1 MAASLLGVRGQPGA
15 LGRSLL
21 VVPALEYIPT
31 VASRASVLARG
42 RIWTTAFLDL
52 VFPPFCPV
60 CRQRLGDG
68 RRDPLCGSC
77 WQRIE
82 RIVGPYCRTC
92 GLPFPRFEPI
102 DRDGSRPDAHL
113 CGECRRRRPP
123 FAYARSAVQY
133 DEVAREA
140 MHAFKFGRR
149 RALASPLGDLLAE
162 IGPGALPGGRPD
174 LVIPVPLH
182 PSRERERGFN
192 QSLLLARRL
201 GRAWRV
207 PVRADVLVR
216 TVPTSPQSELG
227 AEERRANVRGAFS
240 LRRPELCAGRHL
252 IVVDDVFTTGST
264 VAACARCLKKG
275 GARAVGVLTVA
286 RAMPATIR

>member
-1 MAASLLGVRGQPGA
+1 
-15 LGRSLL
+15 LL
-21 VVPALEYIPT
+21 VVPALEHIAT
-31 VASRASVLARG
+31 VASRASVLDRG
-42 RIWTTAFLDL
+42 RNWATALLDL

-92 GLPFPRFEPI
+92 GLPFLRFGGI
-102 DRDGSRPDAHL
+102 DRDGGHSEAHL

-123 FAYARSAVQY
+123 FAYARSAAQY
-133 DEVAREA
+133 GEVAREA

-162 IGPGALPGGRPD
+162 INDEALPEGRPD
-174 LVIPVPLH
+174 LLIPVPLY
-182 PSRERERGFN
+182 PAREHERGFN

-201 GRAWRV
+201 GRAWRI
-207 PVRADVLVR
+207 PVRTDVLVR
-216 TVPTSPQSELG
+216 TVPTPPQSELG
-227 AEERRANVRGAFS
+227 AEARRANVRGAFS
-240 LRRPELCAGRHL
+240 LRRPELCAGRHV

-286 RAMPATIR
+286 RAMAGTIR